1 MDSHASLRTR
11 VHLYSV
17 VSNSNY
23 LQNLMYSLSHALFLS
38 LPSSFPSSLLSPP
51 SLSTPAD
58 CSSVT
63 VDMTTTEP
71 SGGYVNVTIT
81 SSTLT
86 PVHRQASTTTFH
98 IWMPSNVQIFVSDTT
113 LRRVTTW
120 KNPTSCS
127 DTRGQFQT
135 ARINVTAD
143 FASGN
148 SQFTAD
154 VLPLVSQRVSS
165 SLEGMLIYRIEGIFR
180 GPNFRKN
187 PVSPPEEIFAFSV
200 SY

>member
-1 MDSHASLRTR
+1 M
-11 VHLYSV
+11 YSV
-17 VSNSNY
+17 TCP
-23 LQNLMYSLSHALFLS
+23 LSFSPFLPPF
-38 LPSSFPSSLLSPP
+38 PSSFSFLISPP
-51 SLSTPAD
+51 SSFFPSPPSPSTPAD

-113 LRRVTTW
+113 LRRVTDW

-143 FASGN
+143 FVSGS

-154 VLPLVSQRVSS
+154 ILPLVSQRVSS
-165 SLEGMLIYRIEGIFR
+165 SLEGMLIYRIAGDFR
-180 GPNFRKN
+180 GFKFSQKSRFLSRRNFRSFN
-187 PVSPPEEIFAFSV
+187 FHV
-200 SY
+200 